1 MIYEIARFICSFVL
15 RVLFRFEVKSRN
27 IFPHRQPFILASNH
41 VSNLDPVVLG
51 IACPVPLYYLAK
63 EELFKQKLFGHL
75 LRAIHVIPVKR
86 GKVDIQ
92 SVRIALK
99 LLSEKPIVIFP
110 QGTRAAPYDNFKAGV
125 GFFQSKTHVPIF
137 VAKIS
142 GTETILPKSA
152 NVPKPGKISV
162 SFAQLN
168 NITTDDDYATVAFKV
183 VEAIKNL

>member
-1 MIYEIARFICSFVL
+1 MIYEIARFICSVIL
-15 RVLFRFEVKSRN
+15 KTLFHFEITGQN
-27 IFPHRQPFILASNH
+27 IFPYHQPFILASNH

-51 IACPVPLYYLAK
+51 VACPVPLYYLAK

-75 LRAIHVIPVKR
+75 LSAIHVIPVKR

-99 LLSEKPIVIFP
+99 LLSVKPIVIFP

-125 GFFQSKTHVPIF
+125 GFFQSKTHVPVF

-152 NVPKPGKISV
+152 TAPKPGNIRV
-162 SFAQLN
+162 SFTQLN
-168 NITTDDDYATVAFKV
+168 NITADDSYEAVAFKV
-183 VEAIKNL
+183 IEAIKNL